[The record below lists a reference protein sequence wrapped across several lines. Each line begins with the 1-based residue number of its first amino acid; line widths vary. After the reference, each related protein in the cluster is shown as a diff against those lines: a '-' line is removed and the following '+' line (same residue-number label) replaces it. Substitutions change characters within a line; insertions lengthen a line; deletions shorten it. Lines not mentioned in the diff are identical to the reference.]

1 MEFPKDC
8 RFTREHEWARN
19 EDGVVV
25 IGVTDYAQ
33 EKLGE
38 IVYVE
43 LPSENDAI
51 RKDEAFGV
59 VESTKNASDVL
70 APLSGKVIEV
80 NQILEENP
88 ELINNDPYEE
98 GWIVKVQPDDLE
110 ELDDLMTADEYRD
123 YCEKIENEEDEAE

>member
-1 MEFPKDC
+1 MVIPKEN
-8 RFTREHEWARN
+8 RYTREHEWARL
-19 EDGVVV
+19 EDGIVT

-43 LPSENDAI
+43 LPDENDEV

-59 VESTKNASDVL
+59 VESTKNASDVM
-70 APLSGKVIEV
+70 APVSGKVVEA
-80 NQILEENP
+80 NETLEENP

-98 GWIVKVQPDDLE
+98 GWLIKVQAEDVAEFE
-110 ELDDLMTADEYRD
+110 ELMSADEYREFI
-123 YCEKIENEEDEAE
+123 EKNESEGDEA

>member
-1 MEFPKDC
+1 MVIPKEC
-8 RFTREHEWARN
+8 RYTREHEWARL
-19 EDGVVV
+19 EDGIVT

-43 LPSENDAI
+43 LPDENDEV

-59 VESTKNASDVL
+59 VESTKNASDVM
-70 APLSGKVIEV
+70 APVSGKVVEA
-80 NQILEENP
+80 NETLEENP

-98 GWIVKVQPDDLE
+98 GWLLRVQAEDVAEFE
-110 ELDDLMTADEYRD
+110 ELMSADEYREFI
-123 YCEKIENEEDEAE
+123 EKTESEGEEA

>member
-1 MEFPKDC
+1 MQIPKEC
-8 RFTREHEWARN
+8 RYTREHEWARL
-19 EDGVVV
+19 EDGVVT

-43 LPSENDAI
+43 LPDENDEV

-59 VESTKNASDVL
+59 IESTKNASDVM
-70 APLSGKVIEV
+70 APLSGKVIET
-80 NQILEENP
+80 NATLEENP

-98 GWIVKVQPDDLE
+98 GWIIRIQPEDVA
-110 ELDDLMTADEYRD
+110 ELDELMSADEYREFLD
-123 YCEKIENEEDEAE
+123 KIESEGEDE

>member
-1 MEFPKDC
+1 MVIQKEC
-8 RFTREHEWARN
+8 RYTREHEWARL
-19 EDGVVV
+19 EDGIVT

-43 LPSENDAI
+43 LPDENDEV

-59 VESTKNASDVL
+59 VESTKNASDVM
-70 APLSGKVIEV
+70 APVSGKVVEA
-80 NQILEENP
+80 NETLEENP

-98 GWIVKVQPDDLE
+98 GWLIKVQAEDVAELE
-110 ELDDLMTADEYRD
+110 ELMSADEYREFI
-123 YCEKIENEEDEAE
+123 EKTESEGEEA

>member
-1 MEFPKDC
+1 MLIPKEC
-8 RFTREHEWARN
+8 RYTREHEWARF
-19 EDGVVV
+19 EDGVVT

-43 LPSENDAI
+43 LPDENDEV

-59 VESTKNASDVL
+59 VESTKNASDVM
-70 APLSGKVIEV
+70 APISGKVVET
-80 NQILEENP
+80 NGTLEENP

-98 GWIVKVQPDDLE
+98 GWLIRIQPEDVA
-110 ELDDLMTADEYRD
+110 ELDELMSADEYRE
-123 YCEKIENEEDEAE
+123 YLEKIDSEGDDQ

>member
-1 MEFPKDC
+1 MLIPKEC
-8 RFTREHEWARN
+8 RYTREHEWARL
-19 EDGVVV
+19 EDGIVT

-43 LPSENDAI
+43 LPDENDEV

-59 VESTKNASDVL
+59 VESTKNASDVM
-70 APLSGKVIEV
+70 APISGKVVEI
-80 NQILEENP
+80 NGTLEENP

-98 GWIVKVQPDDLE
+98 GWLIRIQAEDVS
-110 ELDDLMTADEYRD
+110 ELDELMSADEYRE
-123 YCEKIENEEDEAE
+123 YLEKIDTEGDDE